1 VLALT
6 RQNLPQQRK
15 DADATNK
22 CAAGAYELVAAN
34 GKAHVSL
41 FASGSEVPL
50 AIEAQKLLA
59 ARGISARVVS
69 VPCFELLLAQPED
82 KRRAIIGDAP
92 VKVGI
97 EAAIRQGWDAVI
109 GSDGIFIG
117 MEGFGASAPAK
128 DLFKHFGITAE
139 RVAEAV
145 QAKLGK
151 A

>member
-1 VLALT
+1 
-6 RQNLPQQRK
+6 
-15 DADATNK
+15 
-22 CAAGAYELVAAN
+22 
-34 GKAHVSL
+34 
-41 FASGSEVPL
+41 
-50 AIEAQKLLA
+50 
-59 ARGISARVVS
+59 VS

-82 KRRAIIGDAP
+82 RRRAIIGDAP

-97 EAAIRQGWDAVI
+97 EAAIRQGWDAII

-117 MEGFGASAPAK
+117 MDGFGASAPAK